1 MNANMSTRTQQAL
14 RSLAVGDIF
23 HAHFTQWPQSEGP
36 SLVCLITTVTD
47 DAIVARAVST
57 QVCFTFDRN
66 TGNSQSS
73 EPPIY
78 IHKSGG
84 TLVAVIDSVAPL
96 PSNVHNALVALDR
109 HFRLGQFSSKPD
121 KSHLTAEHKDAIL
134 FVARHYAENPL

>member
-1 MNANMSTRTQQAL
+1 MTPGEEQAL
-14 RSLAVGDIF
+14 RSLVVGDIF

-36 SLVCLITTVTD
+36 SLICLITSVTD
-47 DAIVARAVST
+47 DAILARTVST

-66 TGNSQSS
+66 TGHSRLW

-78 IHKSGG
+78 ASTTGEA
-84 TLVAVIDSVAPL
+84 LVAVIDSIAPL

-121 KSHLTAEHKDAIL
+121 RSHLTSEHKEALL
-134 FVARHYAENPL
+134 FVAKYYPENPL